1 MNNTLLDNSSERLS
15 MLQTLKDCLASENIQ
30 TVRIATGY
38 WDIPGLALLTD
49 DIKAFLE
56 KDGTRL
62 LLLIGKDPYVYAS
75 QVKNPKYKDLN
86 YPADFIRTDLCE
98 LEPKEEFENAVR
110 LLLDYCTEETDSKI
124 QIRIFRKNE
133 EDATQFLHSKCYI
146 FDGLNAGKGYGLIGS
161 SNFTEKGLQGNA
173 ELNYLETDVT
183 KVLSETPIP
192 NHKTHIQWFNEKWN
206 ISEPWNKEFLEQV
219 LKQAPITKK
228 VEEEGLSKDDPFSP
242 YELYIKLLQIKFGDI
257 VDKSLGQQIETY
269 LPENI
274 HKLEYQIEA
283 VKRCIGIM
291 HEHGGFMLAD
301 VVGLGK
307 TIIGTLIIKRFL
319 SVPEDDHNTSCHP
332 IWMEEDYSH
341 VR

>member
-206 ISEPWNKEFLEQV
+206 ISEPWNKEFL
-219 LKQAPITKK
+219 
-228 VEEEGLSKDDPFSP
+228 
-242 YELYIKLLQIKFGDI
+242 
-257 VDKSLGQQIETY
+257 
-269 LPENI
+269 
-274 HKLEYQIEA
+274 
-283 VKRCIGIM
+283 
-291 HEHGGFMLAD
+291 
-301 VVGLGK
+301 
-307 TIIGTLIIKRFL
+307 
-319 SVPEDDHNTSCHP
+319 
-332 IWMEEDYSH
+332 
-341 VR
+341 